1 MCLIFLIY
9 TYATSN
15 CMIQLEL
22 ETIYFKGK
30 RMIGKLFNKGNRL
43 VVVVNVNKKM
53 VSKERTASSSPQ
65 S

>member
-1 MCLIFLIY
+1 
-9 TYATSN
+9 
-15 CMIQLEL
+15 MIQLEL

>member
-1 MCLIFLIY
+1 
-9 TYATSN
+9 
-15 CMIQLEL
+15 MIQLEL
-22 ETIYFKGK
+22 ETIYFKGT